1 MSAFLELSCQQANTC
16 GELPRLNSVL
26 SFVQP
31 HDFLPI
37 KTVNRVKE
45 IT

>member
-1 MSAFLELSCQQANTC
+1 MSAFLALSCQQANTC
-16 GELPRLNSVL
+16 GELPRLNSAL

-37 KTVNRVKE
+37 KTVNRMKE